1 MSERIEKLINDYPSM
16 VREQALLLNQ
26 IRNFRGLSEI
36 DMIESM
42 VFHTPE
48 GERVQTSG
56 VSQKT
61 ASVGVTYTSRMQEMN
76 QEWIKNL
83 EMEYILISEEILFFR
98 SAIDVLEPKLSELIR
113 ALVVERLQ
121 WDEIIRKHHISK
133 TMVAKRR
140 KKAIQELECLYD
152 KHNEKISKYLL
163 D

>member
-16 VREQALLLNQ
+16 IREQALLSNQ
-26 IRNFRGLSEI
+26 IRNFRGLTEI

-61 ASVGVTYTSRMQEMN
+61 ANVAVTYSARIREMN
-76 QEWIKNL
+76 QEWVKNL
-83 EMEYILISEEILFFR
+83 EMEYTLITEEIMFFKT
-98 SAIDVLEPKLSELIR
+98 AIEVLEPKLSELMKD
-113 ALVVERLQ
+113 LVIDRMQ
-121 WDEIIRKHHISK
+121 WDEIIRKYHISK

-140 KKAIQELECLYD
+140 KKAIHELEKLYENHD
-152 KHNEKISKYLL
+152 SRVSQYILG
-163 D
+163 